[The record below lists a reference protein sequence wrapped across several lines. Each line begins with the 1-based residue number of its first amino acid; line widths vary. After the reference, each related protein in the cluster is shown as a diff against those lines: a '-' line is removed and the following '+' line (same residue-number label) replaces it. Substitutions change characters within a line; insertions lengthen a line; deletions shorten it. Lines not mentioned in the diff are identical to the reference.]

1 MPSALYVSN
10 VFFGFPGPFLSKER
24 VLFKSLPLHLI
35 LAGETRMKLGKT
47 FYAADRKA
55 WHAWLSRNHA
65 KAKEIWLVYYRKSS
79 GKPRIPY
86 NHAVEE
92 ALCFG
97 WIDSTVKK
105 VDDEKF
111 AQRFTPRQPNSG
123 LSQLNKE
130 RIRKLILDG
139 RMTKVGL
146 AAVSHA
152 FKGDEEFVFPEEILK
167 AIRKDKD
174 AWKNFQKLPE
184 SYKRI
189 RVAYIGSRMGRD
201 DEAFERRL
209 RHFIKMTA
217 KGKQFGFVRE

>member
-1 MPSALYVSN
+1 
-10 VFFGFPGPFLSKER
+10 
-24 VLFKSLPLHLI
+24 
-35 LAGETRMKLGKT
+35 MKLGKT

-55 WHAWLSRNHA
+55 WHAWLSMNHA
-65 KAKEIWLVYYRKSS
+65 REKEIWLVYYRKSS

-86 NHAVEE
+86 NDAVEE

-105 VDDEKF
+105 VDGERF
-111 AQRFTPRQPNSG
+111 AQRFTPRQPGSK

-130 RIRKLILDG
+130 RIRKLIED
-139 RMTKVGL
+139 RKMTKAGL

-152 FKGDEEFVFPEEILK
+152 FKGDEKFVFPKEILA
-167 AIRKDKD
+167 AIRKDKE

-189 RVAYIGSRMGRD
+189 RVAYIGSRMDRD

-217 KGKQFGFVRE
+217 KGKRFGFVRE